1 MSQWSI
7 CLLGGLYVNLLFNL
21 FSEMTISHQGTD
33 AAVFDYVKV
42 QSVSGKFY
50 QCDFEH
56 IFIDNEDHLS
66 SNSCF
71 AE

>member
-1 MSQWSI
+1 
-7 CLLGGLYVNLLFNL
+7 
-21 FSEMTISHQGTD
+21 MTISHQGTD

-42 QSVSGKFY
+42 KSVSEKFY

-66 SNSCF
+66 SSACF
-71 AE
+71 VA